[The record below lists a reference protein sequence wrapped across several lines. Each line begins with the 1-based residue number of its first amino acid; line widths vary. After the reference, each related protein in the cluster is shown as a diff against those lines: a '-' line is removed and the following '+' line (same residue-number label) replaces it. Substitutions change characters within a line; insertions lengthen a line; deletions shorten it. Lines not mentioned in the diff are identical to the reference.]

1 MEKLEKGT
9 PAATSLWLLAWYS
22 LISTSKFNTAALD
35 LSVSDLE
42 RGQLHANAPESCVA
56 GRDEKASTL
65 CVLATGTASML
76 FAAKKS
82 AAAALPAAPPVCAAK
97 KAATLCVLE
106 TGTC

>member
-1 MEKLEKGT
+1 LEKLEKGT
-9 PAATSLWLLAWYS
+9 PAATLFWLLAWYS